1 MVYVCSDVC
10 RVELCSVCVVELCSV
25 CGVEL
30 CGVCGVELCSVC
42 GVELCGVCGVELRGS
57 FEATDSLPVDG
68 VGISV
73 CRQNPS
79 VCADGA
85 HQCV

>member
-1 MVYVCSDVC
+1 MSLVLDLF
-10 RVELCSVCVVELCSV
+10 RLCIN
-25 CGVEL
+25 
-30 CGVCGVELCSVC
+30 
-42 GVELCGVCGVELRGS
+42 ELRGS

-79 VCADGA
+79 VCVDRTHQCVQTEPISVCRRSPSVCADGA